1 MTSSID
7 QSSELFE
14 MNKKEKVDWNKK
26 VTYLSEETR
35 KIETEIEEIKANKIF
50 ENAFEWRFEFPE
62 VLNDDGEF
70 VGFDVV
76 IGNPPYMLVF
86 EEKMKI
92 FLEQSYPE
100 FKRNN
105 DLYVAFFKLGFA
117 ILNENA
123 NFSFI
128 TPNTFVKGDYFK
140 PIRSFLSSEK
150 QINELIDFG
159 NVLIFEGVNVFCAI
173 TSATNKLPN
182 NKWLLKTDLAKPKG
196 FIEPNTSDF
205 ILKNVLIS
213 RLDKL
218 EKFEKYFLI
227 KDVGFNYW
235 SEGRGKVRGGS
246 IGSRVFYN
254 GDKEQTN
261 DIPFIK
267 GGDIQKYSIS
277 FSNNYLRNDWKTFL
291 DENDTFRFS
300 QELMERV
307 PKIIYRQTSNKIVAA
322 LDFHQNFNDKTVHI
336 IINKDDYKFDLKA
349 ILAMLNSKVMNY
361 FFQSFKEEEG
371 RAFAQVK
378 TVDIK
383 NLPFIVPSELIQ
395 SELVSIVDEILKENS
410 EDISSDTT
418 DLQNKIDRLVYKIY
432 DLTEE
437 EIQFIESK

>member
-1 MTSSID
+1 
-7 QSSELFE
+7 
-14 MNKKEKVDWNKK
+14 
-26 VTYLSEETR
+26 
-35 KIETEIEEIKANKIF
+35 
-50 ENAFEWRFEFPE
+50 
-62 VLNDDGEF
+62 
-70 VGFDVV
+70 
-76 IGNPPYMLVF
+76 
-86 EEKMKI
+86 
-92 FLEQSYPE
+92 
-100 FKRNN
+100 
-105 DLYVAFFKLGFA
+105 
-117 ILNENA
+117 
-123 NFSFI
+123 
-128 TPNTFVKGDYFK
+128 
-140 PIRSFLSSEK
+140 
-150 QINELIDFG
+150 
-159 NVLIFEGVNVFCAI
+159 VFCAI
-173 TSATNKLPN
+173 TSATNKLAT
-182 NKWLLKTDLAKPKG
+182 NKWLLKTDLEKPKG

-205 ILKNVLIS
+205 ILKNAVIS

-254 GDKEQTN
+254 GEKEQPN

-277 FSNNYLRNDWKTFL
+277 FSNNYLRNNWKTFL

-322 LDFHQNFNDKTVHI
+322 IDFHQNFNDKTIHI
-336 IINKDDYKFDLKA
+336 IVNKEEYKFDLKA
-349 ILAMLNSKVMNY
+349 ILAILNSKMMNY

-383 NLPFIVPSELIQ
+383 NLPFIVPR
-395 SELVSIVDEILKENS
+395 ELVQAELTSVVDEILKEKS

-418 DLQNKIDRLVYKIY
+418 DLQNKIDQLVYSLY

-437 EIQFIESK
+437 EIKIIETT